1 MIGTPLVGTSSD
13 RLRRGGSHG
22 GMEFETLIYD
32 VDPATHVATITLN
45 RPAQFNALNLTMA
58 HELCRATISAD
69 EDPGVRCVVLT
80 GKGKAFFAGGD
91 LSTFEAAGDAR
102 GALIK
107 EMTTYFHAAISR
119 LSRMDAPVIAKI
131 NGVAAGAGFST
142 MLACDLAISVA
153 SAKFTMA
160 YTRAGLTPD
169 GSSTWFLPR
178 TVGLRRAQE
187 LTLTNR
193 TLTAD
198 EALDWGLLTR
208 VVADDAL
215 DAVVATLAASL
226 ASGPTKTLG
235 GAKRLLRESA
245 DQGLESQMELETR
258 AIAAASLTVDGRE
271 GVAAFLG
278 KRAAAFEGR

>member
-1 MIGTPLVGTSSD
+1 
-13 RLRRGGSHG
+13 
-22 GMEFETLIYD
+22 MEFETLIYD

-58 HELCRATISAD
+58 RELCLATIAAD
-69 EDPGVRCVVLT
+69 EDPGVRCVIVT
-80 GKGKAFFAGGD
+80 GNGKAFFAGGD
-91 LSTFEAAGDAR
+91 LGTFDAAGDGR

-142 MLACDLAISVA
+142 MLACDLAVA
-153 SAKFTMA
+153 VSSAKFTMA

-187 LTLTNR
+187 LALTNR

-215 DAVVATLAASL
+215 DAEVATLAGSL
-226 ASGPTKTLG
+226 ASGPTKALG
-235 GAKRLLRESA
+235 GAKRLLRDSA

-258 AIAAASLTVDGRE
+258 AIAAASLSYDGRE

-278 KRAAAFEGR
+278 KRAALYEGR

>member
-1 MIGTPLVGTSSD
+1 
-13 RLRRGGSHG
+13 
-22 GMEFETLIYD
+22 MEFETLIYD

-69 EDPGVRCVVLT
+69 EDSGVRCVVLT
-80 GKGKAFFAGGD
+80 GNGKAFFAGGD

-142 MLACDLAISVA
+142 MLACDLAIAVA

-208 VVADDAL
+208 VVPDDAL
-215 DAVVATLAASL
+215 DAEVASLAASL
-226 ASGPTKTLG
+226 ASGPTKALG

-258 AIAAASLTVDGRE
+258 AIAAASLTADGRE

-278 KRAAAFEGR
+278 KRAAVFEGR

>member
-1 MIGTPLVGTSSD
+1 
-13 RLRRGGSHG
+13 
-22 GMEFETLIYD
+22 MEFETLIYD

-58 HELCRATISAD
+58 RELCLATIAAD
-69 EDPGVRCVVLT
+69 EDPGVRCVIVT
-80 GKGKAFFAGGD
+80 GNGKAFFAGGD
-91 LSTFEAAGDAR
+91 LGTFDAAGDGR

-119 LSRMDAPVIAKI
+119 ISRMDAPVIAKI

-142 MLACDLAISVA
+142 MLACDLAVA
-153 SAKFTMA
+153 VSSAKFTMA

-187 LTLTNR
+187 LALTNR

-215 DAVVATLAASL
+215 DAEVATLAGSL
-226 ASGPTKTLG
+226 ASGPTKALG
-235 GAKRLLRESA
+235 GAKQLLRDSA

-258 AIAAASLTVDGRE
+258 AIAAASLSYDGRE

-278 KRAAAFEGR
+278 KRAAVYEGR